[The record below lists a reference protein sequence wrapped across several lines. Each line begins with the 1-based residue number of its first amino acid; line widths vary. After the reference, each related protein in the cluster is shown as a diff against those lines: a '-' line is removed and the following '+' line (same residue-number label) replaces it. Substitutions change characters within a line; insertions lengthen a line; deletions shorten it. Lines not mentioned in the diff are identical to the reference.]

1 LGYDSP
7 TVAYSYSNLGLYYH
21 TCQYFLKGFEFMHR
35 SLKILEIVC
44 GSNHPD
50 ISSIYLNLGMM
61 YQDVE
66 NYNAAID
73 CYMDSLFRNIALYG
87 ENHYQVAS
95 CYQAIA
101 HAHYLK
107 EDFRMALDN
116 QEKSHLILKNILPPE
131 SEYVV
136 QSQKQL
142 NQFMHLSVQQEKFR
156 AEKGGRAIGDNKPKL
171 SEKEKEEAKKRKG
184 IEEYIRR
191 MQQMEADPKN
201 KGFFEML

>member
-1 LGYDSP
+1 
-7 TVAYSYSNLGLYYH
+7 
-21 TCQYFLKGFEFMHR
+21 MHR
-35 SLKILEIVC
+35 SLKILEVVC

-73 CYMDSLFRNIALYG
+73 CYMDSLFRNLALYG

-107 EDFRMALDN
+107 EDFRLALDN
-116 QEKSHLILKNILPPE
+116 QEKSHLILKNILPAD
-131 SEYVV
+131 SEYVA

-142 NQFMHLSVQQEKFR
+142 NQFMHLSVQ
-156 AEKGGRAIGDNKPKL
+156 
-171 SEKEKEEAKKRKG
+171 
-184 IEEYIRR
+184 
-191 MQQMEADPKN
+191 
-201 KGFFEML
+201 